1 MAPLLQL
8 IGGGRRPA
16 LRDDDPAAP
25 WLWRGLDLELQDG
38 ERLAVAGPSGAGKTL
53 LLRTLAALEPLVEG
67 EIRFQGRPLA
77 QWHIPRYRA
86 AVLYLPQAAVLAEGT
101 VEEALRFP
109 FTFRV
114 HRLAGRAY
122 DRERARRLL
131 DSLTRGDLLDRPTG
145 DLSGGEAQVVAL
157 VRALLLEPTLLLL
170 DEPTASMDE
179 GLAEAAERL
188 VAEWLAEPGRA
199 VIWTSHRGD
208 RLDRVTDRVV
218 RLEGGRVP

>member
-16 LRDDDPAAP
+16 LTEEDPAAP
-25 WLWRGLDLELQDG
+25 WLWRGLDLDLQSG
-38 ERLAVAGPSGAGKTL
+38 ERLAVAGPSGSGKTL
-53 LLRTLAALEPLVEG
+53 LLRTLAALDPLVEG
-67 EIRFQGRPLA
+67 EIRFQGRALA
-77 QWHIPRYRA
+77 QWNIPEYRA

-114 HRLAGRAY
+114 HGLAGRAY
-122 DRERARRLL
+122 DRDRARRLL
-131 DSLTRGDLLDRPTG
+131 DSLTRGDLLDRQTG

-157 VRALLLEPTLLLL
+157 VRALLLGPTVLLL

-188 VAEWLAEPGRA
+188 VAEWLAEAGRA

-208 RLDRVTDRVV
+208 RLERVTDRVV
-218 RLEGGRVP
+218 TLEGGRVP